1 MAAWATHLR
10 LRLRVFSV
18 LSQSLTIFAL
28 LTGYQFVLFWVDGA
42 TGNPGDELQPLARAR
57 DRRLASGRCLP
68 KRWAACMNARRS
80 EDVMPRRV
88 RIKDH
93 YAEQRI
99 FTIRGIVAGIVVGV
113 LLLTVASRLFYLQVL
128 RHDYYAEL
136 SQGNRV
142 HTDPIPPSRGL
153 ILDRHGVVM
162 AENLPAFQLELVREQ
177 VGGVPELNAAL
188 GRLVAIGLLDSE
200 DVGSIRRTIL
210 SHHVYESVPI
220 KLQLDDEEMARF
232 AVHRYEFT
240 GVDIRTRLSRHYPFG
255 AMAVHALGYV
265 AAISE
270 QDLKRIDSDSYA
282 GTTLI
287 GKLGVEGAYE
297 NELHG
302 TPGYREVLVNAAGR
316 PVERQGAYTPKLETR
331 QPIAGADLI
340 LSLDMRVQRAA
351 EEALAG
357 KRGAAIAIDPHNGDV
372 IALASTPGFDPNA
385 FARGLTTKQYDA
397 LQNDIDKPLINRALR
412 GAYPPGST
420 VKPFFALAA
429 LKYGVMT
436 AGSRRF
442 FAPGHFSLPG
452 SSHLFRDWKP
462 KGHGTVSMRHAIM
475 QSCDVYF
482 YNVANKLGID
492 RMHDFMS
499 TFGFGEL
506 SGIDI
511 PGEKPGLMPSTE
523 WKRHAYKRAAEQVWF
538 PGETISVGIGQGY
551 MLATPM
557 QLAHAVSGIASR
569 GQIFKPRLVTA
580 VRPAGSSTVTQRP
593 IQPEPSLT
601 AVNRGTMERHRRG
614 HGTRHRARAARPRR
628 PPPDRPTRSR
638 ARPDPRRSSPSD
650 KMRNTMRSRSRNEC
664 SIMRYSFRLLRR
676 EDPKL
681 AVAVF
686 VENGKHGGSTAAP
699 IARKIFD
706 AYLLPD
712 KTL

>member
-1 MAAWATHLR
+1 
-10 LRLRVFSV
+10 
-18 LSQSLTIFAL
+18 
-28 LTGYQFVLFWVDGA
+28 
-42 TGNPGDELQPLARAR
+42 
-57 DRRLASGRCLP
+57 
-68 KRWAACMNARRS
+68 
-80 EDVMPRRV
+80 MPRRV

-113 LLLTVASRLFYLQVL
+113 LLLTVAARLFYLQVL

-177 VGGVPELNAAL
+177 VGGVPELNAVL

-220 KLQLDDEEMARF
+220 KLALDDEEMARF

-270 QDLKRIDSDSYA
+270 QDLKHIDSDSYA

-297 NELHG
+297 SELHG
-302 TPGYREVLVNAAGR
+302 TRGYREVLVNAAGR

-331 QPIAGADLI
+331 QPVAGADLI

-436 AGSRRF
+436 ADQTIF
-442 FAPGHFSLPG
+442 CPGHFSLPG

-499 TFGFGEL
+499 TFGFGDL

-580 VRPAGSSTVTQRP
+580 VRPAGSSEATPRP
-593 IQPEPSLT
+593 VLPEPSLT
-601 AVNRGTMERHRRG
+601 AVTAEQWSVIVEGMELATGPGGTAAAATAGSPYKIAGKTGSAQVFTIGQNEKYNEKQVSERMLDH
-614 HGTRHRARAARPRR
+614 ALF
-628 PPPDRPTRSR
+628 
-638 ARPDPRRSSPSD
+638 
-650 KMRNTMRSRSRNEC
+650 
-664 SIMRYSFRLLRR
+664 ISFAPA

-706 AYLLPD
+706 AYLLPE

>member
-1 MAAWATHLR
+1 L
-10 LRLRVFSV
+10 
-18 LSQSLTIFAL
+18 
-28 LTGYQFVLFWVDGA
+28 
-42 TGNPGDELQPLARAR
+42 N
-57 DRRLASGRCLP
+57 
-68 KRWAACMNARRS
+68 
-80 EDVMPRRV
+80 RRV

-93 YAEQRI
+93 FAEQRI
-99 FTIRGIVAGIVVGV
+99 FMLRGIVAGIFVGV
-113 LLLTVASRLFYLQVL
+113 LFLTVAARLFYLQVL
-128 RHDYYAEL
+128 KYDYYAEL

-142 HTDPIPPSRGL
+142 RTDPIPPSRGL
-153 ILDRHGVVM
+153 ILDRNGVVM
-162 AENLPAFQLELVREQ
+162 AENLPAFQLELVREL
-177 VGGVPELNAAL
+177 VGGAPELDATLA
-188 GRLVAIGLLDSE
+188 RLVAIGLLDAE
-200 DVGSIRRTIL
+200 DVASTKRAIL
-210 SHHVYESVPI
+210 SHHVYESVPV

-240 GVDIRTRLSRHYPFG
+240 GVDIRTRLSRHYPFK

-270 QDLKRIDSDSYA
+270 QDLKRIDSAAYA

-297 NELHG
+297 SELHG

-316 PVERQGAYTPKLETR
+316 PVERQGAYTPKLATH
-331 QPIAGADLI
+331 PPVAGNDLI
-340 LSLDMRVQRAA
+340 LSIDMRVQRAA
-351 EEALAG
+351 ELALEG
-357 KRGAAIAIDPHNGDV
+357 KRGAAIAIDPSNGDV

-385 FARGLTTKQYDA
+385 FARGLTTKQYDV

-420 VKPFFALAA
+420 VKPFYALAA

-436 AGSRRF
+436 PTQTLF
-442 FAPGHFSLPG
+442 CPGHFSLPG
-452 SSHLFRDWKP
+452 NKNVFRDWKP
-462 KGHGTVSMRHAIM
+462 KGHGTIDMRHAIQ

-482 YNVANKLGID
+482 YTVASKLGID
-492 RMHDFMS
+492 RMHDFMA
-499 TFGFGEL
+499 TFGFGDV

-523 WKRHAYKRAAEQVWF
+523 WKRHAYKRAAEQIWF

-569 GQIFKPRLVTA
+569 GEIFKPRLVTA
-580 VRPAGSSTVTQRP
+580 VRAAGSDTLTPRSP
-593 IQPEPSLT
+593 QPEPPLT
-601 AVNRGTMERHRRG
+601 NVTPDQWSVIVDGLELATGPGGT
-614 HGTRHRARAARPRR
+614 AAAA
-628 PPPDRPTRSR
+628 T
-638 ARPDPRRSSPSD
+638 AGSPYKIAGKTGSAQVF
-650 KMRNTMRSRSRNEC
+650 TIGQNEKYNEKQL
-664 SIMRYSFRLLRR
+664 SERLLDHALFISFAPA
-676 EDPKL
+676 ENPKL

-699 IARKIFD
+699 IARKMFD

-712 KTL
+712 KTS

>member
-1 MAAWATHLR
+1 
-10 LRLRVFSV
+10 
-18 LSQSLTIFAL
+18 
-28 LTGYQFVLFWVDGA
+28 
-42 TGNPGDELQPLARAR
+42 
-57 DRRLASGRCLP
+57 
-68 KRWAACMNARRS
+68 
-80 EDVMPRRV
+80 MPRRV

-93 YAEQRI
+93 WAEQRI
-99 FTIRGIVAGIVVGV
+99 FTLRGIVAGALVGV
-113 LLLTVASRLFYLQVL
+113 LLLTVASRLFYLTVL
-128 RHDYYAEL
+128 RHEYYAEL

-142 HTDPIPPSRGL
+142 RTEPIPPSRGL

-162 AENLPAFQLELVREQ
+162 AENLPAFQLELVREL
-177 VGGVPELNAAL
+177 VGGMPDLNAAL
-188 GRLVAIGLLDSE
+188 AHLVAIGLLEAD
-200 DVGSIRRTIL
+200 DIGSIRRTIL

-220 KLQLDDEEMARF
+220 KLQLDDQDMARF
-232 AVHRYEFT
+232 AVHRHEFT
-240 GVDIRTRLSRHYPFG
+240 GVDIRARLSRHYPFG
-255 AMAVHALGYV
+255 PMAVHALGYV

-270 QDLKRIDSDSYA
+270 QDLKRIDLDSYA

-297 NELHG
+297 SDLHG
-302 TPGYREVLVNAAGR
+302 TRGYREVLVNAAGR
-316 PVERQGAYTPKLETR
+316 PVERQGAYTPKLATR
-331 QPIAGADLI
+331 QPVAGADLI
-340 LSLDMRVQRAA
+340 LSVDMRVQRAA
-351 EEALAG
+351 EDALSG
-357 KRGAAIAIDPHNGDV
+357 KRGAAIAIDPHSGDV

-385 FARGLTTKQYDA
+385 FARGLTTKQYDV

-436 AGSRRF
+436 PDQTIF
-442 FAPGHFSLPG
+442 CPGHFSLPG
-452 SSHLFRDWKP
+452 SSHQFRDWKP
-462 KGHGTVSMRHAIM
+462 KGHGTVSMRHAIQ

-482 YNVANKLGID
+482 YTVANRLGID
-492 RMHDFMS
+492 RMHDFMT

-506 SGIDI
+506 TGIDI

-523 WKRHAYKRAAEQVWF
+523 WKRRAYKRAAEQVWF

-569 GQIFKPRLVTA
+569 GQIFRPRLVTG
-580 VRPAGSSTVTQRP
+580 VRPAGLTAVTPREV
-593 IQPEPSLT
+593 QPEPPLT
-601 AVNRGTMERHRRG
+601 AVTADQWSVIVEGLELATGPGGTAAAATAGSPYKIAGKTGSAQVFTIGQNEKYNEKQVSERMLDH
-614 HGTRHRARAARPRR
+614 ALF
-628 PPPDRPTRSR
+628 
-638 ARPDPRRSSPSD
+638 
-650 KMRNTMRSRSRNEC
+650 
-664 SIMRYSFRLLRR
+664 ISFAPA

-712 KTL
+712 KPH

>member
-1 MAAWATHLR
+1 
-10 LRLRVFSV
+10 
-18 LSQSLTIFAL
+18 
-28 LTGYQFVLFWVDGA
+28 
-42 TGNPGDELQPLARAR
+42 
-57 DRRLASGRCLP
+57 
-68 KRWAACMNARRS
+68 
-80 EDVMPRRV
+80 MPRRV

-93 YAEQRI
+93 WAEQRI
-99 FTIRGIVAGIVVGV
+99 FTIRGIVAGVIVAV
-113 LLLTVASRLFYLQVL
+113 LLLTVAGRLFYLQVIK
-128 RHDYYAEL
+128 HDYYAEL

-153 ILDRHGVVM
+153 ILDRHGVVL
-162 AENLPAFQLELVREQ
+162 ADNLPAFQLELVREQ
-177 VGGVPELNAAL
+177 VGGMAELDAAL
-188 GRLVAIGLLDSE
+188 ARLVAIGLLDADE
-200 DVGSIRRTIL
+200 LRGLKRTIL
-210 SHHVYESVPI
+210 SHHVYESVPL
-220 KLQLDDEEMARF
+220 KLALDDEEMARF

-270 QDLKRIDSDSYA
+270 QDLTRIDSATYA

-297 NELHG
+297 NDLHG

-316 PVERQGAYTPKLETR
+316 PVERQGAYTPKLNTR
-331 QPIAGADLI
+331 QPIAGSDLI

-351 EEALAG
+351 EDALSG
-357 KRGAAIAIDPHNGDV
+357 KRGAAIAIDPHTGDV

-385 FARGLTTKQYDA
+385 FARGLTSKQYDA

-436 AGSRRF
+436 PEQTIF
-442 FAPGHFSLPG
+442 CPGHFSLPG

-462 KGHGTVSMRHAIM
+462 KGHGTISMRHAIQ

-482 YNVANKLGID
+482 YTVANKLGID
-492 RMHDFMS
+492 RMHDFMA
-499 TFGFGEL
+499 TFGFGDL
-506 SGIDI
+506 TGIDI

-523 WKRHAYKRAAEQVWF
+523 WKRHAYKRPAEQVWF
-538 PGETISVGIGQGY
+538 AGETISVGIGQGY

-580 VRPAGSSTVTQRP
+580 VRAPGSDTLTPRP
-593 IQPEPSLT
+593 VQQEPSLT
-601 AVNRGTMERHRRG
+601 AVAEDQWGVIVDGMELATGPGGTAAAATAGSPYKIAGKTGSAQVFTIGQNEKYNEKQLSERMLDH
-614 HGTRHRARAARPRR
+614 ALF
-628 PPPDRPTRSR
+628 
-638 ARPDPRRSSPSD
+638 
-650 KMRNTMRSRSRNEC
+650 
-664 SIMRYSFRLLRR
+664 ISFAPA

-699 IARKIFD
+699 IARKMFD
-706 AYLLPD
+706 AYLLPE
-712 KTL
+712 KAGSPEKP

>member
-1 MAAWATHLR
+1 L
-10 LRLRVFSV
+10 
-18 LSQSLTIFAL
+18 
-28 LTGYQFVLFWVDGA
+28 
-42 TGNPGDELQPLARAR
+42 
-57 DRRLASGRCLP
+57 
-68 KRWAACMNARRS
+68 
-80 EDVMPRRV
+80 PRRV

-93 YAEQRI
+93 WAEQRI
-99 FTIRGIVAGIVVGV
+99 FTIRGIVAGVIVAV
-113 LLLTVASRLFYLQVL
+113 LLLTVAGRLFYLQVIK
-128 RHDYYAEL
+128 HDYYAEL

-153 ILDRHGVVM
+153 ILDRHGVVL
-162 AENLPAFQLELVREQ
+162 ADNLPAFQLELVREQ
-177 VGGVPELNAAL
+177 IGGMAELDAAL
-188 GRLVAIGLLDSE
+188 ARLVAIGLLDADE
-200 DVGSIRRTIL
+200 LRGLKRTIL
-210 SHHVYESVPI
+210 SHHVYESVPL
-220 KLQLDDEEMARF
+220 KLALDDEEMARF

-270 QDLKRIDSDSYA
+270 QDLTRIDSATYA

-297 NELHG
+297 NDLHG

-316 PVERQGAYTPKLETR
+316 PVERQGAYTPKLNTR
-331 QPIAGADLI
+331 QPIAGSDLI

-351 EEALAG
+351 EDALSG
-357 KRGAAIAIDPHNGDV
+357 KRGAAIAIDPHTGDV

-436 AGSRRF
+436 PEQTIF
-442 FAPGHFSLPG
+442 CPGHFSLPG

-462 KGHGTVSMRHAIM
+462 KGHGTISMRHAIQ

-482 YNVANKLGID
+482 YTVANKLGID
-492 RMHDFMS
+492 RMHDFMA
-499 TFGFGEL
+499 TFGFGDL
-506 SGIDI
+506 TGIDI

-523 WKRHAYKRAAEQVWF
+523 WKRHAYKRPAEQVWF
-538 PGETISVGIGQGY
+538 AGETISVGIGQGY

-580 VRPAGSSTVTQRP
+580 VRAPGSDTLTPRP
-593 IQPEPSLT
+593 VQQEPSLT
-601 AVNRGTMERHRRG
+601 AVAEDQWGVIVDGMELATGPGGTAAAATAGSPYKIAGKTGSAQVFSIGQNEKYNEKQLSERMLDH
-614 HGTRHRARAARPRR
+614 ALF
-628 PPPDRPTRSR
+628 
-638 ARPDPRRSSPSD
+638 
-650 KMRNTMRSRSRNEC
+650 
-664 SIMRYSFRLLRR
+664 ISFAPA

-699 IARKIFD
+699 IARKMFD
-706 AYLLPD
+706 AYLLPE
-712 KTL
+712 KAGSPEKP

>member
-1 MAAWATHLR
+1 L
-10 LRLRVFSV
+10 
-18 LSQSLTIFAL
+18 
-28 LTGYQFVLFWVDGA
+28 
-42 TGNPGDELQPLARAR
+42 
-57 DRRLASGRCLP
+57 
-68 KRWAACMNARRS
+68 
-80 EDVMPRRV
+80 PRRV

-93 YAEQRI
+93 WAEQRI
-99 FTIRGIVAGIVVGV
+99 FTLRGIVAGALVGV
-113 LLLTVASRLFYLQVL
+113 LLLTVASRLFYLTVL
-128 RHDYYAEL
+128 RHEYYAEL

-142 HTDPIPPSRGL
+142 RTEPIPPSRGL
-153 ILDRHGVVM
+153 ILDRRGVVM
-162 AENLPAFQLELVREQ
+162 AENLPAFQLELVREL
-177 VGGVPELNAAL
+177 VGGTPEINATL
-188 GRLVAIGLLDSE
+188 GHLVAIGLLEAD
-200 DVGSIRRTIL
+200 DIGSIRRTIL

-220 KLQLDDEEMARF
+220 KLQLDDQDMARF
-232 AVHRYEFT
+232 AVHRHEFT
-240 GVDIRTRLSRHYPFG
+240 GVDIRARLSRHYPFG
-255 AMAVHALGYV
+255 PMAVHALGYV

-270 QDLKRIDSDSYA
+270 QDLKRIDLDSYA

-297 NELHG
+297 NQLHG
-302 TPGYREVLVNAAGR
+302 TRGYREVLVNAAGR
-316 PVERQGAYTPKLETR
+316 PVERQGAYTPKLATR
-331 QPIAGADLI
+331 QPVAGADLI
-340 LSLDMRVQRAA
+340 LSVDMRVQRVA
-351 EEALAG
+351 EDALSG
-357 KRGAAIAIDPHNGDV
+357 KRGAAIAIDPQNGDV

-397 LQNDIDKPLINRALR
+397 LQSDIDKPLINRALR

-436 AGSRRF
+436 ADQTVF
-442 FAPGHFSLPG
+442 CPGHFSLPG
-452 SSHLFRDWKP
+452 SSHQFRDWKP
-462 KGHGTVSMRHAIM
+462 KGHGTVNMRHAIQ

-482 YNVANKLGID
+482 YTVANRLGID
-492 RMHDFMS
+492 RMHDFMT

-506 SGIDI
+506 TGIDI

-569 GQIFKPRLVTA
+569 GQIFKPRLVTG
-580 VRPAGSSTVTQRP
+580 VRPAGSTAVTPRDV
-593 IQPEPSLT
+593 QPEPSLT
-601 AVNRGTMERHRRG
+601 AVTADQWSVVVDGLELATGPGGTAAAATAGTPYKIAGKTGSAQVFTIGQNEKYNEKQVSERMLDH
-614 HGTRHRARAARPRR
+614 ALF
-628 PPPDRPTRSR
+628 
-638 ARPDPRRSSPSD
+638 
-650 KMRNTMRSRSRNEC
+650 
-664 SIMRYSFRLLRR
+664 ISFAPA

-706 AYLLPD
+706 AYLLPE
-712 KTL
+712 KPH

>member
-1 MAAWATHLR
+1 L
-10 LRLRVFSV
+10 
-18 LSQSLTIFAL
+18 
-28 LTGYQFVLFWVDGA
+28 
-42 TGNPGDELQPLARAR
+42 
-57 DRRLASGRCLP
+57 
-68 KRWAACMNARRS
+68 
-80 EDVMPRRV
+80 PRRV

-93 YAEQRI
+93 WAEQRI
-99 FTIRGIVAGIVVGV
+99 FTIRGILAGVIVGV
-113 LLLTVASRLFYLQVL
+113 LLLAVAARLFYLQVL
-128 RHDYYAEL
+128 RHDYYTEL

-162 AENLPAFQLELVREQ
+162 AENLPAFQIELVREL
-177 VGGVPELNAAL
+177 VGGVPELNATLA
-188 GRLVAIGLLDSE
+188 RLVTIGLLDSE
-200 DVGSIRRTIL
+200 DIGSIRRTIL

-255 AMAVHALGYV
+255 PMAVHALGYV

-270 QDLKRIDSDSYA
+270 QDLKRIDLDSYA
-282 GTTLI
+282 GTSLI

-297 NELHG
+297 NVLHG
-302 TPGYREVLVNAAGR
+302 TRGYREVLVNAAGR
-316 PVERQGAYTPKLETR
+316 PVERQGAYTVKLETR

-351 EEALAG
+351 EEALSG

-397 LQNDIDKPLINRALR
+397 LQSDIDKPLINRALR

-436 AGSRRF
+436 ADQTIF
-442 FAPGHFSLPG
+442 CPGHFSLPG

-462 KGHGTVSMRHAIM
+462 KGHGIVSMRHAIM

-482 YNVANKLGID
+482 YTVANRLGID

-499 TFGFGEL
+499 TFGFGDL
-506 SGIDI
+506 TGIDI

-523 WKRHAYKRAAEQVWF
+523 WKQHAYKRAAEQVWY

-551 MLATPM
+551 MLATPL
-557 QLAHAVSGIASR
+557 QLAHAVSGVASR

-580 VRPAGSSTVTQRP
+580 VRAAGSTALTSRP
-593 IQPEPSLT
+593 VQPEPPLT
-601 AVNRGTMERHRRG
+601 AVTADQWGIIVDGMELATGPGGTAAAATAGSPYKIAGKTGSAQVFSIGQNEKYNEKQLSERMLDH
-614 HGTRHRARAARPRR
+614 ALF
-628 PPPDRPTRSR
+628 
-638 ARPDPRRSSPSD
+638 
-650 KMRNTMRSRSRNEC
+650 
-664 SIMRYSFRLLRR
+664 ISFAPA
-676 EDPKL
+676 EAPKL

>member
-1 MAAWATHLR
+1 
-10 LRLRVFSV
+10 
-18 LSQSLTIFAL
+18 
-28 LTGYQFVLFWVDGA
+28 
-42 TGNPGDELQPLARAR
+42 
-57 DRRLASGRCLP
+57 
-68 KRWAACMNARRS
+68 
-80 EDVMPRRV
+80 MPRRV

-99 FTIRGIVAGIVVGV
+99 FAIRGIVAGIVVGV

-200 DVGSIRRTIL
+200 DVGGIRRTIL

-255 AMAVHALGYV
+255 VMAVHALGYV

-302 TPGYREVLVNAAGR
+302 TRGYREVLVNAAGR

-351 EEALAG
+351 EEALVG

-429 LKYGVMT
+429 LKYGAMT
-436 AGSRRF
+436 PDQAIF
-442 FAPGHFSLPG
+442 CPGHFSLPG
-452 SSHLFRDWKP
+452 SIHQFRDWKP

-569 GQIFKPRLVTA
+569 GRIFKPRLVTA
-580 VRPAGSSTVTQRP
+580 VRPAGSSVVTQRP
-593 IQPEPSLT
+593 VQPEPALT
-601 AVNRGTMERHRRG
+601 SVDAEQWSVIVEGMELATGPGGTAAAATAGSPYKIAGKTGSAQVFTIGQNEKYNEKQVSERMLDH
-614 HGTRHRARAARPRR
+614 ALF
-628 PPPDRPTRSR
+628 
-638 ARPDPRRSSPSD
+638 
-650 KMRNTMRSRSRNEC
+650 
-664 SIMRYSFRLLRR
+664 ISFAPAQ
-676 EDPKL
+676 DPKL

>member
-1 MAAWATHLR
+1 L
-10 LRLRVFSV
+10 
-18 LSQSLTIFAL
+18 
-28 LTGYQFVLFWVDGA
+28 
-42 TGNPGDELQPLARAR
+42 
-57 DRRLASGRCLP
+57 
-68 KRWAACMNARRS
+68 
-80 EDVMPRRV
+80 PRRV

-93 YAEQRI
+93 WAEQRI
-99 FTIRGIVAGIVVGV
+99 FTLRGIVAGALVGV
-113 LLLTVASRLFYLQVL
+113 LLLTVASRLFYLTVL
-128 RHDYYAEL
+128 RHEYYAEL

-142 HTDPIPPSRGL
+142 RTDPIPPSRGL

-162 AENLPAFQLELVREQ
+162 AENLPAFQLELVREL
-177 VGGVPELNAAL
+177 VGGMPELNATLAH
-188 GRLVAIGLLDSE
+188 LVAIGLLEAD
-200 DVGSIRRTIL
+200 DIGSIRRTIL

-220 KLQLDDEEMARF
+220 KLQLDDQDMARF
-232 AVHRYEFT
+232 AVHRHEFI
-240 GVDIRTRLSRHYPFG
+240 GVDIRARLSRHYPFG
-255 AMAVHALGYV
+255 PMAVHALGYV

-270 QDLKRIDSDSYA
+270 QDLKRIDLDSYA
-282 GTTLI
+282 GTSLI

-297 NELHG
+297 SELHG
-302 TPGYREVLVNAAGR
+302 SRGYREVLVNAAGR
-316 PVERQGAYTPKLETR
+316 PVERQGAYTPKLATR
-331 QPIAGADLI
+331 QPVAGADLI
-340 LSLDMRVQRAA
+340 LSVDMRVQRAA
-351 EEALAG
+351 EDALSG
-357 KRGAAIAIDPHNGDV
+357 KRGAAIAIDPHSGDV

-436 AGSRRF
+436 PDQTIF
-442 FAPGHFSLPG
+442 CPGHFSLPG
-452 SSHLFRDWKP
+452 SSHQFRDWKP
-462 KGHGTVSMRHAIM
+462 KGHGTVSMRHAIQ

-482 YNVANKLGID
+482 YTVANRLGID
-492 RMHDFMS
+492 RMHDFMI

-506 SGIDI
+506 TGIDI

-523 WKRHAYKRAAEQVWF
+523 WKRRTYKRAAEQVWF

-557 QLAHAVSGIASR
+557 QLAHAISGIASR
-569 GQIFKPRLVTA
+569 GQIFRPRLVTG
-580 VRPAGSSTVTQRP
+580 VRPAGSMAITPREV
-593 IQPEPSLT
+593 QPEPPLT
-601 AVNRGTMERHRRG
+601 AVTADQWSVIVEGLELATGPGGTAAAATAGSPYKIAGKTGSAQVFTIGQNEKYNEKQVSERMLDH
-614 HGTRHRARAARPRR
+614 ALF
-628 PPPDRPTRSR
+628 
-638 ARPDPRRSSPSD
+638 
-650 KMRNTMRSRSRNEC
+650 
-664 SIMRYSFRLLRR
+664 ISFAPA

-712 KTL
+712 KPH

>member
-1 MAAWATHLR
+1 L
-10 LRLRVFSV
+10 V
-18 LSQSLTIFAL
+18 
-28 LTGYQFVLFWVDGA
+28 
-42 TGNPGDELQPLARAR
+42 
-57 DRRLASGRCLP
+57 
-68 KRWAACMNARRS
+68 
-80 EDVMPRRV
+80 RRV

-93 YAEQRI
+93 WAEQRI
-99 FTIRGIVAGIVVGV
+99 FAIRGIVAGVIVAVM
-113 LLLTVASRLFYLQVL
+113 LLTVAVRLFYLQVL
-128 RHDYYAEL
+128 RHEYYAEL

-142 HTDPIPPSRGL
+142 RTDPIPPSRGL
-153 ILDRHGVVM
+153 IFDRHGVVM

-177 VGGVPELNAAL
+177 VGGPPQIDAAL
-188 GRLVAIGLLDSE
+188 ARLVAIGLLDRE
-200 DVGSIRRTIL
+200 EIGGVKRTIL
-210 SHHVYESVPI
+210 SHHVYESVPV
-220 KLQLDDEEMARF
+220 KLQMDDEEMALF

-255 AMAVHALGYV
+255 PIAVHALGYV

-270 QDLKRIDSDSYA
+270 QDLKHIDSATYA

-302 TPGYREVLVNAAGR
+302 SPGYREVLVNAAGR
-316 PVERQGAYTPKLETR
+316 PVERQGAFTPKLNVK
-331 QPIAGADLI
+331 QPVAGADLI
-340 LSLDMRVQRAA
+340 LSIDMRVQRAA
-351 EEALAG
+351 EDGLAG
-357 KRGAAIAIDPHNGDV
+357 KRGAAIAIDPHTGDV

-385 FARGLTTKQYDA
+385 FARGLSTKQFDA

-436 AGSRRF
+436 ADQTLF
-442 FAPGHFSLPG
+442 CPGHFSLPG
-452 SSHLFRDWKP
+452 SSNVFRDWKP
-462 KGHGTVSMRHAIM
+462 KGHGIVDMRHAIM

-482 YNVANKLGID
+482 YTVANKLGID

-499 TFGFGEL
+499 TFGFGDNT
-506 SGIDI
+506 GIDI

-523 WKRHAYKRAAEQVWF
+523 WKRRTYKRAAEQVWF

-569 GQIFKPRLVTA
+569 GEIFKPRLVTA
-580 VRPAGSSTVTQRP
+580 IRPAGSNMPVPRPLEPESSMTVTADQWNVVVQGMELATGP
-593 IQPEPSLT
+593 GGT
-601 AVNRGTMERHRRG
+601 A
-614 HGTRHRARAARPRR
+614 AAA
-628 PPPDRPTRSR
+628 T
-638 ARPDPRRSSPSD
+638 AGSPYKIAGKTGSAQVF
-650 KMRNTMRSRSRNEC
+650 TIGQNEKYNENQL
-664 SIMRYSFRLLRR
+664 SERLLDHALFISFAPA
-676 EDPKL
+676 ENPKL

-699 IARKIFD
+699 IARKMFD

-712 KTL
+712 KPILAVPEKKGL

>member
-1 MAAWATHLR
+1 
-10 LRLRVFSV
+10 V
-18 LSQSLTIFAL
+18 
-28 LTGYQFVLFWVDGA
+28 
-42 TGNPGDELQPLARAR
+42 
-57 DRRLASGRCLP
+57 
-68 KRWAACMNARRS
+68 
-80 EDVMPRRV
+80 PRRV

-93 YAEQRI
+93 WAEQRI
-99 FTIRGIVAGIVVGV
+99 FTIRGIIAGITVAV
-113 LLLTVASRLFYLQVL
+113 LLLSVAARLFYLQVL
-128 RHDYYAEL
+128 RHEYYAEL

-142 HTDPIPPSRGL
+142 RTDPIPPSRGL

-162 AENLPAFQLELVREQ
+162 AENLPAYQLELVREL
-177 VGGVPELNAAL
+177 VGGPPQLDAAL
-188 GRLVAIGLLDSE
+188 SRLVAIGLLDAE
-200 DVGSIRRTIL
+200 ELPSIKRTIL

-270 QDLKRIDSDSYA
+270 QDLKRIDSATYA

-316 PVERQGAYTPKLETR
+316 PVERQGAYTPKLATR
-331 QPIAGADLI
+331 QPIAGSDLI

-351 EEALAG
+351 ELALSG
-357 KRGAAIAIDPHNGDV
+357 LRGAAIAIDPHTGDV
-372 IALASTPGFDPNA
+372 LALASTPGFDPNA
-385 FARGLTTKQYDA
+385 FARGLTTKQYEA
-397 LQNDIDKPLINRALR
+397 LQSDIDKPLINRALR

-436 AGSRRF
+436 PEKTIF
-442 FAPGHFSLPG
+442 CPGHFSLPG

-462 KGHGTVSMRHAIM
+462 KGHGTISMRHAIQ

-482 YNVANKLGID
+482 YTVAERLGID

-499 TFGFGEL
+499 QFGFGDL

-523 WKRHAYKRAAEQVWF
+523 WKRHTYKRAAEQVWF

-551 MLATPM
+551 MLATPL

-569 GQIFKPRLVTA
+569 GQVFKPRLVAA
-580 VRPAGSSTVTQRP
+580 VRAPGSTKIVPLPVSPEPPIPSVTADEWSVIVDGMELATGPGGTAAAATAGSPYKIAGKTGSAQVFTIGQNEKYNEK
-593 IQPEPSLT
+593 QLS
-601 AVNRGTMERHRRG
+601 ERMLDH
-614 HGTRHRARAARPRR
+614 ALF
-628 PPPDRPTRSR
+628 
-638 ARPDPRRSSPSD
+638 
-650 KMRNTMRSRSRNEC
+650 
-664 SIMRYSFRLLRR
+664 ISFAPA

-681 AVAVF
+681 AVGVF

-712 KTL
+712 KSQ

>member
-1 MAAWATHLR
+1 M
-10 LRLRVFSV
+10 V
-18 LSQSLTIFAL
+18 
-28 LTGYQFVLFWVDGA
+28 
-42 TGNPGDELQPLARAR
+42 
-57 DRRLASGRCLP
+57 
-68 KRWAACMNARRS
+68 
-80 EDVMPRRV
+80 RRV

-93 YAEQRI
+93 FGEQRI
-99 FTIRGIVAGIVVGV
+99 FTIRSIVASICVSV

-128 RHDYYAEL
+128 RHAYYAEL

-142 HTDPIPPSRGL
+142 RTDPIPPSRGL
-153 ILDRHGVVM
+153 IFDRHGVVM
-162 AENLPAFQLELVREQ
+162 AENLPAFQLELIREQ
-177 VGGVPELNAAL
+177 VGGTPQIDATLA
-188 GRLVAIGLLDSE
+188 RLATIGLLDAE
-200 DVGSIRRTIL
+200 DTNSIKRTIL

-220 KLQLDDEEMARF
+220 KLQLNDEEMARF

-255 AMAVHALGYV
+255 PIAVHALGYV

-270 QDLKRIDSDSYA
+270 QDLKHIDSAAYA

-297 NELHG
+297 NLLHG

-316 PVERQGAYTPKLETR
+316 PVERQGAYTPKLDIR

-351 EEALAG
+351 EDALAG
-357 KRGAAIAIDPHNGDV
+357 KRGAAIAIDPRTGDV
-372 IALASTPGFDPNA
+372 VALASTPGFDPNA

-420 VKPFFALAA
+420 VKPFYALAA
-429 LKYGVMT
+429 LKYGVMSADQT
-436 AGSRRF
+436 IF
-442 FAPGHFSLPG
+442 CPGHFNLPG
-452 SSHLFRDWKP
+452 SSHQFRDWKP
-462 KGHGTVSMRHAIM
+462 KGHGTLAMRHAIM

-482 YNVANKLGID
+482 YTVANRLGID

-499 TFGFGEL
+499 TFGFGDL
-506 SGIDI
+506 TGIDI
-511 PGEKPGLMPSTE
+511 PGEKAGLMPSTE
-523 WKRHAYKRAAEQVWF
+523 WKRHAYKRTAEQIWF

-569 GQIFKPRLVTA
+569 GQIFKPRLVSA
-580 VRPAGSSTVTQRP
+580 VRAAGSATLTRRP
-593 IQPEPSLT
+593 AQPEPSLT
-601 AVNRGTMERHRRG
+601 AVSAEQWGVIVDGMELATGPGGTAAAATAGSPYKIAGKTGSAQVFTIGQNEKYNEKQVSERMLDH
-614 HGTRHRARAARPRR
+614 ALF
-628 PPPDRPTRSR
+628 
-638 ARPDPRRSSPSD
+638 
-650 KMRNTMRSRSRNEC
+650 
-664 SIMRYSFRLLRR
+664 ISFAPAD
-676 EDPKL
+676 DPKL

-699 IARKIFD
+699 IARKMFD

-712 KTL
+712 KAPVADKIPALGKVL

>member
-1 MAAWATHLR
+1 M
-10 LRLRVFSV
+10 
-18 LSQSLTIFAL
+18 
-28 LTGYQFVLFWVDGA
+28 
-42 TGNPGDELQPLARAR
+42 
-57 DRRLASGRCLP
+57 
-68 KRWAACMNARRS
+68 
-80 EDVMPRRV
+80 
-88 RIKDH
+88 
-93 YAEQRI
+93 
-99 FTIRGIVAGIVVGV
+99 IRGIVAGVIVAA
-113 LLLTVASRLFYLQVL
+113 LLLTVAGRLFYLQVIK
-128 RHDYYAEL
+128 HNYYAEL

-153 ILDRHGVVM
+153 ILDRHGVVL
-162 AENLPAFQLELVREQ
+162 ADNLPAFQLELVREQ

-188 GRLVAIGLLDSE
+188 ARLVAIGLLDAE
-200 DVGSIRRTIL
+200 DVGSIKRTIL
-210 SHHVYESVPI
+210 SHHVYESVPL
-220 KLQLDDEEMARF
+220 KLALDDEEMARF

-270 QDLKRIDSDSYA
+270 QDLTRIDSATYA

-316 PVERQGAYTPKLETR
+316 PVERQGAYTPKLNTR
-331 QPIAGADLI
+331 QPVAGSDLI

-351 EEALAG
+351 EDALSG
-357 KRGAAIAIDPHNGDV
+357 KRGAAIAIDPHTGDV

-436 AGSRRF
+436 PEQTIF
-442 FAPGHFSLPG
+442 CPGHFNLPG
-452 SSHLFRDWKP
+452 SAHLFRDWKP
-462 KGHGTVSMRHAIM
+462 KGHGTISMRHAIQ

-482 YNVANKLGID
+482 YTVANKLGID
-492 RMHDFMS
+492 RMHDFMA
-499 TFGFGEL
+499 TFGFGDL
-506 SGIDI
+506 TGIDI

-523 WKRHAYKRAAEQVWF
+523 WKRHAYKKAAEQVWYA
-538 PGETISVGIGQGY
+538 GETISVGIGQGY

-580 VRPAGSSTVTQRP
+580 VRAPGSNTLNPRP
-593 IQPEPSLT
+593 VQQEPSLT
-601 AVNRGTMERHRRG
+601 AV
-614 HGTRHRARAARPRR
+614 
-628 PPPDRPTRSR
+628 
-638 ARPDPRRSSPSD
+638 
-650 KMRNTMRSRSRNEC
+650 
-664 SIMRYSFRLLRR
+664 
-676 EDPKL
+676 
-681 AVAVF
+681 
-686 VENGKHGGSTAAP
+686 TA
-699 IARKIFD
+699 
-706 AYLLPD
+706 
-712 KTL
+712 

>member
-1 MAAWATHLR
+1 L
-10 LRLRVFSV
+10 
-18 LSQSLTIFAL
+18 
-28 LTGYQFVLFWVDGA
+28 
-42 TGNPGDELQPLARAR
+42 
-57 DRRLASGRCLP
+57 
-68 KRWAACMNARRS
+68 
-80 EDVMPRRV
+80 PRRV

-93 YAEQRI
+93 WAEQRI
-99 FTIRGIVAGIVVGV
+99 FTLRGIVAGALVGV
-113 LLLTVASRLFYLQVL
+113 LLLTVASRLFYLTVL
-128 RHDYYAEL
+128 RHEYYAEL

-162 AENLPAFQLELVREQ
+162 AENLPAFQLELVREL
-177 VGGVPELNAAL
+177 VGGMPELNATLAH
-188 GRLVAIGLLDSE
+188 LVAIGLLEAD
-200 DVGSIRRTIL
+200 DIGSIRRTIL

-220 KLQLDDEEMARF
+220 KLQLDDQDMARF
-232 AVHRYEFT
+232 AVHRHEFI
-240 GVDIRTRLSRHYPFG
+240 GVDIRARLSRHYPFG
-255 AMAVHALGYV
+255 PMAVHALGYV

-270 QDLKRIDSDSYA
+270 QDLKRIDLDSYA
-282 GTTLI
+282 GTSLI

-297 NELHG
+297 SELHG
-302 TPGYREVLVNAAGR
+302 TRGYREVLVNAAGR
-316 PVERQGAYTPKLETR
+316 PVERQGAYTPKLATR
-331 QPIAGADLI
+331 PPVAGADLI
-340 LSLDMRVQRAA
+340 LSVDMRVQRAA
-351 EEALAG
+351 EDALSG
-357 KRGAAIAIDPHNGDV
+357 KRGAAIAIDPHSGDV

-436 AGSRRF
+436 PDQTIF
-442 FAPGHFSLPG
+442 CPGHFSLPG
-452 SSHLFRDWKP
+452 SSHQFRDWKP
-462 KGHGTVSMRHAIM
+462 KGHGTVSMRHAIQ

-482 YNVANKLGID
+482 YTVANRLGID
-492 RMHDFMS
+492 RMHDFMI

-506 SGIDI
+506 TGIDI

-523 WKRHAYKRAAEQVWF
+523 WKRRTYKRAAEQVWF

-557 QLAHAVSGIASR
+557 QLAHAISGIASR
-569 GQIFKPRLVTA
+569 GQIFRPRLVSG
-580 VRPAGSSTVTQRP
+580 VRPAGSMAVTLREV
-593 IQPEPSLT
+593 QPEPPLT
-601 AVNRGTMERHRRG
+601 AVTADQWSVVVEGLELATGPGGTAAAATAGSPYKIAGKTGSAQVFSIGQNEKYNEKHVSERMLDH
-614 HGTRHRARAARPRR
+614 ALF
-628 PPPDRPTRSR
+628 
-638 ARPDPRRSSPSD
+638 
-650 KMRNTMRSRSRNEC
+650 
-664 SIMRYSFRLLRR
+664 ISFAPA

-712 KTL
+712 KPH

>member
-1 MAAWATHLR
+1 
-10 LRLRVFSV
+10 
-18 LSQSLTIFAL
+18 
-28 LTGYQFVLFWVDGA
+28 
-42 TGNPGDELQPLARAR
+42 
-57 DRRLASGRCLP
+57 
-68 KRWAACMNARRS
+68 
-80 EDVMPRRV
+80 MPRRV

-93 YAEQRI
+93 WAEQRI
-99 FTIRGIVAGIVVGV
+99 FTLRGIAAGVIVGV
-113 LLLTVASRLFYLQVL
+113 LLLTVAARLFYLTVL
-128 RHDYYAEL
+128 KHEYYAEL

-142 HTDPIPPSRGL
+142 RTDPIPPSRGL

-162 AENLPAFQLELVREQ
+162 AENLPAFQLELVREL
-177 VGGVPELNAAL
+177 VGGTPEITATLA
-188 GRLVAIGLLDSE
+188 RLVTIGLLDAE

-220 KLQLDDEEMARF
+220 KLQLNDEDMARF
-232 AVHRYEFT
+232 AVHRHEFT
-240 GVDIRTRLSRHYPFG
+240 GVDIRARLSRHYPFG
-255 AMAVHALGYV
+255 PMAVHALGYV

-282 GTTLI
+282 GTSLI

-297 NELHG
+297 SELHG
-302 TPGYREVLVNAAGR
+302 TRGYREVLVNAAGR
-316 PVERQGAYTPKLETR
+316 PVERQGAYTPKLATR

-357 KRGAAIAIDPHNGDV
+357 KRGAAIAIDPHSGDV

-429 LKYGVMT
+429 LRYGVMT
-436 AGSRRF
+436 PEQTIF
-442 FAPGHFSLPG
+442 CPGHFSLPG

-462 KGHGTVSMRHAIM
+462 KGHGTVSMRHAIQ

-482 YNVANKLGID
+482 YTVANRLGID
-492 RMHDFMS
+492 RMHDFMT

-506 SGIDI
+506 TGIDI

-523 WKRHAYKRAAEQVWF
+523 WKRHAYKRPAEQVWF

-569 GQIFKPRLVTA
+569 GQIFKPRLVTG
-580 VRPAGSSTVTQRP
+580 VRPAGSAAVTQRP
-593 IQPEPSLT
+593 VEPEAPLT
-601 AVNRGTMERHRRG
+601 AVTADQWSVIVEGMELATGPGGTAAAATAGSPYKIAGKTGSAQVFTIGQNEKYNEKQISERMLDH
-614 HGTRHRARAARPRR
+614 ALF
-628 PPPDRPTRSR
+628 
-638 ARPDPRRSSPSD
+638 
-650 KMRNTMRSRSRNEC
+650 
-664 SIMRYSFRLLRR
+664 ISFAPA

-706 AYLLPD
+706 AFLLPD
-712 KTL
+712 KPRSGT